1 MASQIVKSSQRG
13 LCQWINLNVLANIVT
28 MSHLL
33 HWFPVSFSCRIVER
47 IEINGGIGTKRAE
60 QSSQMALSCIKWQI
74 KTYVESP
81 QISKMKS
88 LATMANYFYPLTIV
102 V

>member
-47 IEINGGIGTKRAE
+47 IEINGGIGTKRVE